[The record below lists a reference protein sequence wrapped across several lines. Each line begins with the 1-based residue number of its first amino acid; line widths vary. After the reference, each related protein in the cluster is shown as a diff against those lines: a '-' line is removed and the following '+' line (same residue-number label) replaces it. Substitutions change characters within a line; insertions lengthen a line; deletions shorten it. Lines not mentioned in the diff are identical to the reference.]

1 MREFLPA
8 PLLMYAWTNQR
19 ALKDNHLVKCIH
31 YTGEEKETACLLVF
45 WRCLV
50 QTCYHSVLYHN
61 NYSTVVQISNLDYCS
76 SHWHG
81 EELYFNMLMF
91 LSSSK
96 PASSLPCLL
105 LGFFSPPAMAASSE
119 IGKSFLCCSALSPS
133 STVIH
138 PTGRV
143 DFLIT
148 ASVVCILLL
157 VGMSFVS
164 RCLLVAVK

>member
-8 PLLMYAWTNQR
+8 PFLMYAWRHQR

-31 YTGEEKETACLLVF
+31 YTGEKKETACLLVF

-61 NYSTVVQISNLDYCS
+61 NYSTVVQVSNLLSNLDYCS

-81 EELYFNMLMF
+81 EELYFNMLIY

-119 IGKSFLCCSALSPS
+119 IGKSFLCCPALFSQQHSYSPHRQGGLS
-133 STVIH
+133 NH
-138 PTGRV
+138 CQCC
-143 DFLIT
+143 LHT
-148 ASVVCILLL
+148 APGGYVFC
-157 VGMSFVS
+157 
-164 RCLLVAVK
+164 K